1 MTVTAD
7 SRSFYMSARR
17 KLLPSR
23 NIFRSLVFSLFIG
36 AFCVGAIAQ
45 VTPDPNS
52 VTPDKL
58 SASFAEIVK
67 NVGSAVVSIDT
78 KGKIPAQPA
87 AKPDSGS
94 SDGSE
99 DILDF
104 FQRQL
109 PRRPVYS
116 VGSGFIVD
124 KSGLIITNAHVIDD
138 TTRIMVKL
146 DSGEEFL
153 AKIVGADTETD
164 IAVLKI
170 DAKKDLPFLNFGD
183 SEKAQVGDWVLALG
197 SPFGLNRTVTA
208 GIISTTHRET
218 PTSSPFQKFIQT
230 DAAINRG
237 NSGGPLVNMKGEVI
251 GVNSQIAT
259 STGDYNGI
267 GFALPAS
274 DVLYVYDQIR
284 QKGSVHRG
292 YIGIALE
299 SVKAE
304 FAEVYGLPD
313 AKGAIITDVRDP
325 LGSAAKAGL
334 KAGDVVLEFNG
345 QKIENAQDLIKRVAA
360 GKPNETVTL
369 SYARESGNTFERR
382 TASVVL
388 GERTS
393 NSSLISD
400 DGSRKAL
407 PVNKKVDAAK
417 PFGLTLTEVTPDLA
431 ASYKLEKGGGLI
443 VKEIN
448 PESFIADVKVSN
460 GGDGLGQG
468 DVIIKIN
475 RTEVHNIKQ
484 FSNAV
489 SKLKVG
495 DAVVLHVLDYN
506 GINRRSQLKIVQFTV
521 Q

>member
-1 MTVTAD
+1 MFVAAF
-7 SRSFYMSARR
+7 SAGSF
-17 KLLPSR
+17 
-23 NIFRSLVFSLFIG
+23 
-36 AFCVGAIAQ
+36 AQ
-45 VTPDPNS
+45 VTPDQ
-52 VTPDKL
+52 VKITPEQL
-58 SASFAEIVK
+58 SSSFAEIVK

-78 KGKIPAQPA
+78 KGKIPAGPTG
-87 AKPDSGS
+87 KPDATG
-94 SDGSE
+94 DESE

-124 KSGLIITNAHVIDD
+124 KSGFIVTNAHVIDD
-138 TTRIMVKL
+138 ATRITVKL
-146 DSGEEFL
+146 DSGEEFP
-153 AKIVGADTETD
+153 ATIVGADLETD

-170 DAKKDLPFLNFGD
+170 DAKKDLPFIRFGD
-183 SEKAQVGDWVLALG
+183 SDKAQVGDWVLALG

-208 GIISTTHRET
+208 GIISTTKRET
-218 PTSSPFQKFIQT
+218 PTASPFQKFIQT

-267 GFALPAS
+267 GFALPSGDAA
-274 DVLYVYDQIR
+274 YVYDQIR
-284 QKGSVHRG
+284 QKGTVHRG
-292 YIGIALE
+292 YMGIALE
-299 SVKAE
+299 SVKSE

-325 LGSAAKAGL
+325 LSSAAKAGL
-334 KAGDVVLEFNG
+334 QAGDVILEFNG
-345 QKIENAQDLIKRVAA
+345 QKVENAQDLIKRVAA
-360 GKPNETVTL
+360 GKPNDTVEL
-369 SYARESGNTFERR
+369 AYVRENGSTFERR
-382 TASVVL
+382 TARVTL
-388 GERTS
+388 AERTS
-393 NSSLISD
+393 SSTIISD
-400 DGSRKAL
+400 DGSRKPL
-407 PVNKKVDAAK
+407 PLDKKADSAK
-417 PFGLTLTEVTPDLA
+417 PFGLTLTEVTPALA
-431 ASYKLEKGGGLI
+431 ASYKIEEGGGLI

-460 GGDGLGQG
+460 GGDALGQG

-475 RTEVHNIKQ
+475 RTDVHNIKE
-484 FSNAV
+484 FSAAV
-489 SKLKVG
+489 SKLKPG

-506 GINRRSQLKIVQFTV
+506 GVNRRSQLKIVQFTV